1 LVAVTSL
8 RVGRLRPALADPI
21 GVLDSFIEMLV
32 REPVD
37 PDNRVDTDDELAAES
52 GPGAPQ
58 TLQ

>member
-1 LVAVTSL
+1 M
-8 RVGRLRPALADPI
+8 

-32 REPVD
+32 FVAPVGPEIRPESDEEPAD
-37 PDNRVDTDDELAAES
+37 GS